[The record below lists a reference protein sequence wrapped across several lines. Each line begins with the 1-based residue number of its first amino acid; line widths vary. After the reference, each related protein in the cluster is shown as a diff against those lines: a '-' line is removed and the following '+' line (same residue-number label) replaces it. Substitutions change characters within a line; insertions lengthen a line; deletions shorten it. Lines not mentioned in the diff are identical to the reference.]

1 MKSICVFAGSA
12 LGSKPS
18 YSKRAYDLGLEI
30 AKRNYSMVYGGGN
43 NGLMG
48 VLADAALKGG
58 AKVTGIITEKL
69 NDIEVGHNNLSTLEI
84 VPTMHERKLRMAQLS
99 DAIIALPGGVGT
111 WEELFEA
118 LAWNQLGIHSK
129 PIVLFNV
136 DNYYSK
142 LFEFTKFSVNEGF
155 LPESTKDELFISD
168 SLSNVFNFINS
179 FKKRDTQDWF
189 NKIGR

>member
-189 NKIGR
+189 NKLGR

>member
-1 MKSICVFAGSA
+1 
-12 LGSKPS
+12 
-18 YSKRAYDLGLEI
+18 
-30 AKRNYSMVYGGGN
+30 MVYGGGN

-168 SLSNVFNFINS
+168 SLSNMFNFINS

-189 NKIGR
+189 NKLGR